1 MTKIQNKNT
10 DTNQILNF
18 FLLILRFGR
27 PPLMLSSVS
36 KGVQGGDGNL
46 TSAILDLLEG
56 FTVLDCFTVLDGFT
70 VFLRSFLRI
79 VRSGVNWERPFPRT
93 CAAAL
98 VLAVQLIGLFVE
110 VFGSVGESVEMVLL

>member
-1 MTKIQNKNT
+1 
-10 DTNQILNF
+10 
-18 FLLILRFGR
+18 
-27 PPLMLSSVS
+27 MLSSVS

-46 TSAILDLLEG
+46 TSAILDLEG